1 MEEQNINKNN
11 MIIHEVKI
19 KKLAAFITGCF
30 FLCSC
35 ENKLQAIKDLDAKKT
50 GIEIAKKV
58 TVDYSI
64 NGKKRAL
71 LTSPIMY
78 RVQDTV
84 PYVEFPNTIHVDFFG
99 ETQTIENKL
108 DAKYAKYKESQSK
121 VFLKDSVQVINTKGD
136 TLFCDELYWD
146 RSRTN
151 VEFYTDKPV
160 RIRTRTQIIDGIGM
174 EARQDFKEYHIKQV
188 TGIIKVPS
196 TQFPN

>member
-1 MEEQNINKNN
+1 MLSFRIQYMLI
-11 MIIHEVKI
+11 
-19 KKLAAFITGCF
+19 
-30 FLCSC
+30 
-35 ENKLQAIKDLDAKKT
+35 
-50 GIEIAKKV
+50 
-58 TVDYSI
+58 
-64 NGKKRAL
+64 
-71 LTSPIMY
+71 
-78 RVQDTV
+78 
-84 PYVEFPNTIHVDFFG
+84 FFG
-99 ETQTIENKL
+99 ETQTIESTL

-160 RIRTRTQIIDGIGM
+160 RIRTKTQIIYGIGM
-174 EARQDFKEYHIKQV
+174 EARQDFKENHIMQV